1 MINASGT
8 LTVVKLGITGL
19 MGDKYDTSICNN
31 AILDCRS
38 EFLCVNGF
46 FTVSLFL

>member
-1 MINASGT
+1 MVNVPGT

-19 MGDKYDTSICNN
+19 TGGKYDTSICNT
-31 AILDCRS
+31 ILDCRS

-46 FTVSLFL
+46 FTVSLFV